1 MPVCLSVC
9 LSACLSVCLSPVSDG
24 MLYDAYVSYQYSG
37 EGRSSEV
44 VTFALKVLPEVL
56 EKRHGFSLFIRGRD
70 DSPGEGQGSEK

>member
-1 MPVCLSVC
+1 
-9 LSACLSVCLSPVSDG
+9 

-70 DSPGEGQGSEK
+70 DSPGEGQGSEKWAELETDTRHHGIQQKA